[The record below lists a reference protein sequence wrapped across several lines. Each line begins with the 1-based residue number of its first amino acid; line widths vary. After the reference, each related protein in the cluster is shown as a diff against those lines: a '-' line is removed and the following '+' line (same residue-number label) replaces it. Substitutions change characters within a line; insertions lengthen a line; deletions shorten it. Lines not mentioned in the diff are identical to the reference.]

1 VTAGGSE
8 AIVARC
14 HCGQVAITLPALP
27 DEITQCNCSLCS
39 KTGFMGIYYRPE
51 DVAVTGE
58 VEPYVR
64 SDLDEACL
72 TNWRCSH
79 CGCATHWTGLGQY
92 AEAKMGVNARML
104 DAALLDGVPVKQVDG
119 ASW

>member
-1 VTAGGSE
+1 MGGGGE
-8 AIVARC
+8 TLVARC
-14 HCGQVAITLPALP
+14 HCGRVTITLPRIP

-39 KTGFMGIYYRPE
+39 KTGFMGIYYDPDE
-51 DVAVTGE
+51 VTVSGDVD
-58 VEPYVR
+58 PYVR

-92 AEAKMGVNARML
+92 AEGRMGVNARMVDSKDL
-104 DAALLDGVPVKQVDG
+104 EGVPVKPVDG